1 MSFFDRVT
9 DCRLAVVFLTILLSG
24 CLSPDRQTIAAQA
37 AEPAPPPSKNITIA
51 VLGATGM
58 VGGFVLQQA
67 LLEGYDIRALA
78 RTPDKLDALK
88 DRITIIQGDARDPL
102 AIEELLTGSDVIV
115 SALGPVKADGAAAKM
130 ISSTATEHIIG
141 LMPKYDIKRYL
152 VVSGAA
158 VAVPGDNRGL
168 VGWLMQK
175 MVSVGLRDTLQ
186 DKQQEYQLLADSDIE
201 WTLVR
206 CPIISA
212 EPFSQP
218 PIASLE
224 TPTSFRLRAG
234 ELAYF
239 LIEQLHSKDFI
250 RKSPFLQSR

>member
-1 MSFFDRVT
+1 MSLPEV
-9 DCRLAVVFLTILLSG
+9 
-24 CLSPDRQTIAAQA
+24 
-37 AEPAPPPSKNITIA
+37 EPGPAPSKNITIA

-67 LLEGYDIRALA
+67 LLEGYEVRALA
-78 RTPDKLDALK
+78 RTPPKLDAFK
-88 DRITIIQGDARDPL
+88 DRITIVKGDARDPS
-102 AIEELLTGSDVIV
+102 AIENLLTGSDVII
-115 SALGPVKADGAAAKM
+115 SALGPVKADGDAANM
-130 ISSTATEHIIG
+130 ISSTATDHIIR
-141 LMPKYDIKRYL
+141 LMPEHDIKRYI

-158 VAVPGDNRGL
+158 VAIPGDNRGL

-175 MVSVGLRDTLQ
+175 MASIALRDTLE

-212 EPFSQP
+212 DPFRQP

-224 TPTSFRLRAG
+224 TPTSFQLRAG

-239 LIEQLHSKDFI
+239 LIEQVNSQEFISKG
-250 RKSPFLQSR
+250 PFLQSR